1 MKTTRPHEL
10 KQRIYELC
18 NKKQYFN
25 AGSNEQYSWMFYAAT
40 SSQFSTRD
48 VAVMIGICSVC
59 ANIDTVQ
66 QEIEAICKE
75 LDDEA
80 KEVVECQVK

>member
-40 SSQFSTRD
+40 SSQFSARD
-48 VAVMIGICSVC
+48 VAVMIGICSIC
-59 ANIDTVQ
+59 ANIGTVQ